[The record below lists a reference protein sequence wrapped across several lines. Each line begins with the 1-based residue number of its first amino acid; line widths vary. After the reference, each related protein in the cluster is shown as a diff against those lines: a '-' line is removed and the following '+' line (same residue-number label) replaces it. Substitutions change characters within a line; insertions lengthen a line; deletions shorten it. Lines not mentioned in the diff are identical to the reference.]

1 MNVRYRF
8 VLNLLRNGPE
18 NLRHFFNQ
26 SDSKQKIIAT
36 WSPAFPRAS
45 NSFLDATLNSYSLL
59 VELYF
64 VLERFSIECRTSK
77 TKGITTA
84 NQRKEE

>member
-8 VLNLLRNGPE
+8 VFNLLRNDPE

-45 NSFLDATLNSYSLL
+45 NSFLDATLNSCSLL

-64 VLERFSIECRTSK
+64 VLERFSIECCTSK

-84 NQRKEE
+84 NQNKEE

>member
-1 MNVRYRF
+1 MNVRDRF
-8 VLNLLRNGPE
+8 VFNLLRNGPK

-36 WSPAFPRAS
+36 WSHAFPRAS
-45 NSFLDATLNSYSLL
+45 NSFLDATLNSYSFL

-77 TKGITTA
+77 TNGIITA
-84 NQRKEE
+84 NQKKEE

>member
-1 MNVRYRF
+1 MNVRDRF
-8 VLNLLRNGPE
+8 VFNLRRNGPK

-45 NSFLDATLNSYSLL
+45 NSFLDATLNSCSLL

-84 NQRKEE
+84 NQMKEE

>member
-1 MNVRYRF
+1 MNVRDRF
-8 VLNLLRNGPE
+8 VFNLLRNGPK

-26 SDSKQKIIAT
+26 SDLKQKIIAT

-45 NSFLDATLNSYSLL
+45 NSFLDVTLNSYSLL

-77 TKGITTA
+77 TKGITAA
-84 NQRKEE
+84 NQKKEE

>member
-1 MNVRYRF
+1 MNVRDRF
-8 VLNLLRNGPE
+8 LFKLLRNGPK

-45 NSFLDATLNSYSLL
+45 NSFLDATLNSYSFL

-64 VLERFSIECRTSK
+64 VLERFYIECRTSK

-84 NQRKEE
+84 NQKKDE

>member
-1 MNVRYRF
+1 MNVRDRF
-8 VLNLLRNGPE
+8 VFNLRRNGPK

-36 WSPAFPRAS
+36 WSPAFLRAS
-45 NSFLDATLNSYSLL
+45 NSFLDATLNSCSLL

-84 NQRKEE
+84 NQKKEE

>member
-1 MNVRYRF
+1 MNVRDRF
-8 VLNLLRNGPE
+8 VFNLLRNGPK

-64 VLERFSIECRTSK
+64 VLESFSIECRTSK

>member
-1 MNVRYRF
+1 MNVRDRF
-8 VLNLLRNGPE
+8 VFNLLRNGPE

-45 NSFLDATLNSYSLL
+45 KFP
-59 VELYF
+59 
-64 VLERFSIECRTSK
+64 
-77 TKGITTA
+77 
-84 NQRKEE
+84 

>member
-1 MNVRYRF
+1 MNVRDRF
-8 VLNLLRNGPE
+8 VFNLLRNGPK

-45 NSFLDATLNSYSLL
+45 NSFLDATLNSCSLL
-59 VELYF
+59 VEMYF

-84 NQRKEE
+84 NQKKEE

>member
-1 MNVRYRF
+1 MNVRDRF
-8 VLNLLRNGPE
+8 VFNLLRNGPK

-45 NSFLDATLNSYSLL
+45 NSFLDATLNSCSLL
-59 VELYF
+59 VKMYF
-64 VLERFSIECRTSK
+64 VLERFSIECCTSK

-84 NQRKEE
+84 NQKKEE

>member
-1 MNVRYRF
+1 MNVRDRF
-8 VLNLLRNGPE
+8 VFNLLRNGPK

-45 NSFLDATLNSYSLL
+45 NSFLDATLNSCSLL
-59 VELYF
+59 VKMYF

-84 NQRKEE
+84 NQKKEE

>member
-1 MNVRYRF
+1 MNVRDRF
-8 VLNLLRNGPE
+8 VFNLLRNGPK

-45 NSFLDATLNSYSLL
+45 NSFFDATLNSYSFL

-64 VLERFSIECRTSK
+64 VLERFSMECRTSK

-84 NQRKEE
+84 NQKKDE

>member
-1 MNVRYRF
+1 MNVRDRF
-8 VLNLLRNGPE
+8 VFNLLRNGPK

-45 NSFLDATLNSYSLL
+45 NSFLDATLNSCSLL

-84 NQRKEE
+84 NQMKEE

>member
-1 MNVRYRF
+1 MNVRDRF
-8 VLNLLRNGPE
+8 VFNLLRNGPE

-26 SDSKQKIIAT
+26 SDSKQKRIAT

-45 NSFLDATLNSYSLL
+45 NSFLDATLNSYSFL

-64 VLERFSIECRTSK
+64 VLECFSIECRTSK

-84 NQRKEE
+84 NQKKEE